1 MSVLPADCAKIPML
15 LVSATLW
22 RRDHLRAA
30 GTHHGG
36 EFVETAESLAR
47 QLAALD
53 TASGVPLSG

>member
-1 MSVLPADCAKIPML
+1 ML